1 MSCSPWLTIGGRGG
15 SPHLASPHQAFW
27 LFACPPLLVP
37 VPLLLLLPDEKIQK
51 KNAPVPRSGEPQ
63 PAGWRNEKRPQL
75 EALVLQT

>member
-1 MSCSPWLTIGGRGG
+1 MAPGWLLGAGEGPPTWLLSSPTQ
-15 SPHLASPHQAFW
+15 SFW
-27 LFACPPLLVP
+27 LFACSPLLVP